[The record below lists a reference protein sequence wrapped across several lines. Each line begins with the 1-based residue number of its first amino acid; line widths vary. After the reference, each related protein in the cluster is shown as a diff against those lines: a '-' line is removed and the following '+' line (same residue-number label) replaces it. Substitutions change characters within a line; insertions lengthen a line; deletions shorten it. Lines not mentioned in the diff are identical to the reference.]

1 MKLEYEAKVA
11 IAEVAKLSLRQIANI
26 NTIYNDAATIRLVE
40 SSDNL
45 QSGCLA
51 GTTWTNNAHNLTFI
65 NM

>member
-26 NTIYNDAATIRLVE
+26 HTIYNDAAAIWLVE

-45 QSGCLA
+45 Q
-51 GTTWTNNAHNLTFI
+51 
-65 NM
+65 